1 MRRVLAAVIAVLAL
15 VAPAGAG
22 IISVSTGPGEA
33 VTIFAPGQ
41 LANGQT
47 VTAQA
52 FAATASDLGSFD
64 AYCVDLN
71 HYIDVPGTYKYDP
84 DPMST
89 WSAPGGGGASGTGG
103 FAAWLYN
110 EYAATVTT
118 ANKAALQ
125 VAIWEVLYETDEK
138 ETGFAWDATS
148 GSGFSISNNAS
159 VAAQANLY
167 LASIGSKAEAT
178 WLRLDD
184 GLNNRTQDLIG
195 PAPVPEPGTLLL
207 LGSGI
212 AALRLRRR
220 KA

>member
-64 AYCVDLN
+64 AYCVDLD
-71 HYIDVPGTYKYDP
+71 HYIDLPWKGEYEP
-84 DPMST
+84 SAMST
-89 WSAPGGGGASGTGG
+89 WSAPGPGNGAPGAGV

-110 EYAATVTT
+110 SYATSADTSTK
-118 ANKAALQ
+118 KAALQ
-125 VAIWEVLYETDEK
+125 VAIWEVLYETGGTWNALSG
-138 ETGFAWDATS
+138 TGFAVQTNSAVADQAKAYLDS
-148 GSGFSISNNAS
+148 VGSNT
-159 VAAQANLY
+159 
-167 LASIGSKAEAT
+167 AEAT
-178 WLRLDD
+178 WLQLDD
-184 GLNNRTQDLIG
+184 TSELPNRRQDLIG
-195 PAPVPEPGTLLL
+195 PAVPEPGTLLL